1 MKQFLE
7 EEQKSRKELER
18 VVRKLA
24 KQKNDCAWDDAGHWA
39 HPYNHP
45 HPRCVSVWMA
55 IYFCKH
61 ACGGTG
67 EGSGVCVCVCLHL
80 FSFLRLHISIT
91 QSRVGLASELLRFR
105 CWSTTWR
112 FDEICLP
119 DPASLD
125 ETTNICSSARNKTGM
140 FFQNIL
146 PLGDWH
152 CEHSPAHGTMLDK
165 GRTSSLLLP
174 SL

>member
-1 MKQFLE
+1 MFWQENKWMKQFLE

-24 KQKNDCAWDDAGHWA
+24 KQKNDCSWDDAGHWV

-67 EGSGVCVCVCLHL
+67 EGSSVCMCVCVCVRQHL
-80 FSFLRLHISIT
+80 FSVFASPYFNHAE
-91 QSRVGLASELLRFR
+91 QSG
-105 CWSTTWR
+105 T
-112 FDEICLP
+112 CLW
-119 DPASLD
+119 A
-125 ETTNICSSARNKTGM
+125 
-140 FFQNIL
+140 
-146 PLGDWH
+146 
-152 CEHSPAHGTMLDK
+152 
-165 GRTSSLLLP
+165 SSLQVLEHDVTCWWNLSSWS
-174 SL
+174 SLTRWDHKYMQLR